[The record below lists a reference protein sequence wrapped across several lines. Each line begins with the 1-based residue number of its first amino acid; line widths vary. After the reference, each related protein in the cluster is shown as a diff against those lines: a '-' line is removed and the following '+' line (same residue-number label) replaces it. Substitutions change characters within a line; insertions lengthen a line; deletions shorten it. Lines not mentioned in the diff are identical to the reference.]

1 MFELV
6 VQSGKQQGSRLM
18 LPLNKAI
25 LVGRDEGCG
34 LTLASSLI
42 SRQHCELKHTVEGIL
57 VTDLGSQNGTYINDV
72 AATAVTLLHPGDT
85 LRIGACLF
93 EVQPHQIPVKP
104 PQLARGP
111 AVATATKSAET
122 TAIRPRPGRRISD
135 DDIAD
140 WLADGDTSTDLP
152 TTPGDTTII
161 HRQPGTPANSPQSA
175 TPVAP
180 VAPPKSKTVR
190 SVKEEAADIIRRHWA
205 KVRGE

>member
-18 LPLNKAI
+18 LPLNKSI

-34 LTLASSLI
+34 LTLASSLV
-42 SRQHCELKHTVEGIL
+42 SRQHCELKHIATGIL

-72 AATAVTLLHPGDT
+72 AATTPTLLQPGDT

-93 EVQPHQIPVKP
+93 EVQPHQPPVKTLQP
-104 PQLARGP
+104 THSA
-111 AVATATKSAET
+111 AATSSKTAEATARRS
-122 TAIRPRPGRRISD
+122 RPGRRISD
-135 DDIAD
+135 NDIAD

-161 HRQPGTPANSPQSA
+161 HRQPGTAANPTQSA
-175 TPVAP
+175 APTTPVAQ
-180 VAPPKSKTVR
+180 PKSRVVR
-190 SVKEEAADIIRRHWA
+190 SVEDEAADIIRRHWA